1 MSLWRR
7 LRERLGGAKAPG
19 GAPSSR
25 SGGGA
30 GDDVAPP
37 AGERGRAAGG
47 ARAAAGA
54 SAPPRARPAP
64 RGGDAGDDVARLRS
78 AGTRAGPTTDEVIA
92 ILRRARG
99 TLREADAVAQLVA
112 AMEERVLPDPVRVAC
127 ADLLAARGDEQG
139 ALRVLEGAALRDAVS
154 GPRAARAQ
162 PVSSTAGLVLAAD
175 LYAAMGQLPRAL
187 GAIERVL
194 VREIGAPGARERH
207 QRWRAALGAERPAA
221 PRSDDVTVVAPSA
234 ARSPFRLL
242 REVARGGAGVVYE
255 AEDDVLGRRVGF
267 KVYHGR
273 GGDRSHLTREA
284 RLAAALAGP
293 GIVRVFDADP
303 DEGWIALEWI
313 PRGSVRDVL
322 RSGDAAALAPIAR
335 WARPLARALAR
346 IHERGYVHADV
357 KPANVLL
364 RELGEPVLTDFG
376 LARPLGA
383 PSAGGSPG
391 YVSPERLAG
400 RPSDPRDDVYG
411 YGRVL
416 EDVLVRLEPVG
427 AEDLSPWKELSLR
440 CLGPDHERPQ
450 DGAALVRAAC

>member
-7 LRERLGGAKAPG
+7 LKERLGVAAPG
-19 GAPSSR
+19 DTAPADPDGAAQPGAPE
-25 SGGGA
+25 
-30 GDDVAPP
+30 
-37 AGERGRAAGG
+37 AGERTEPARG
-47 ARAAAGA
+47 ARR
-54 SAPPRARPAP
+54 SAPPDAEARPARKP
-64 RGGDAGDDVARLRS
+64 ARNESVDEIARLRS
-78 AGTRAGPTTDEVIA
+78 AGARDGPSTDEVIA
-92 ILRRARG
+92 ALRRARG
-99 TLREADAVAQLVA
+99 TLREAEAVAHLVA
-112 AMEERVLPDPVRVAC
+112 AMEERVLPDPIRVAC

-139 ALRVLEGAALRDAVS
+139 ALSVLEGASA
-154 GPRAARAQ
+154 PRAAGGAARAQ
-162 PVSSTAGLVLAAD
+162 PVSSTEGLVLAAD
-175 LYAAMGQLPRAL
+175 LYASLGQLPRAI

-221 PRSDDVTVVAPSA
+221 ARVDDVTIVAPSA
-234 ARSPFRLL
+234 VKTPFRLL
-242 REVARGGAGVVYE
+242 REVARGGGGAVYE
-255 AEDDVLGRRVGF
+255 AEDEVLGRRVGF

-273 GGDRSHLTREA
+273 GGDRAHVTREA
-284 RLAAALAGP
+284 RLASALAGP
-293 GIVRVFDADP
+293 GVVRVFDADP
-303 DEGWIALEWI
+303 DEGWIALEWVA
-313 PRGSVRDVL
+313 RGSVRDVL
-322 RSGDAAALAPIAR
+322 RAGDAAALAPVAR

-364 RELGEPVLTDFG
+364 RSLGEPVLTDFG
-376 LARPLGA
+376 LARLRGA

-416 EDVLVRLEPVG
+416 EDVLVRLEALGVEG
-427 AEDLSPWKELSLR
+427 LAAWKELSLR
-440 CLGPDHERPQ
+440 CLGPDDERPA

>member
-7 LRERLGGAKAPG
+7 LKERLGVATPGG
-19 GAPSSR
+19 GAPADA
-25 SGGGA
+25 GGGA
-30 GDDVAPP
+30 APDAP
-37 AGERGRAAGG
+37 DADERADP
-47 ARAAAGA
+47 ARATRG
-54 SAPPRARPAP
+54 SAPPRAAARPA
-64 RGGDAGDDVARLRS
+64 RKDGVDDIARLRS
-78 AGTRAGPTTDEVIA
+78 AGSRDGPSTDEVIA
-92 ILRRARG
+92 VLRRARG
-99 TLREADAVAQLVA
+99 TLREAEAVAHLVA

-127 ADLLAARGDEQG
+127 ADLLAARGDELG
-139 ALRVLEGAALRDAVS
+139 ALSVLEGAAASRERGGAS
-154 GPRAARAQ
+154 RAR
-162 PVSSTAGLVLAAD
+162 PVSSTEGLVLAAD
-175 LYAAMGQLPRAL
+175 LYASLGQLPRAV

-221 PRSDDVTVVAPSA
+221 ARVEDVTVVAPSA
-234 ARSPFRLL
+234 AKTPFRLL
-242 REVARGGAGVVYE
+242 REVARGGAGAVYE
-255 AEDDVLGRRVGF
+255 AEDEVLGRRVGF

-273 GGDRSHLTREA
+273 GADRTHVTREA

-293 GIVRVFDADP
+293 GVVRVFDADP

-313 PRGSVRDVL
+313 ARGSVRDAL
-322 RSGDAAALAPIAR
+322 RAGDAAALAPVAR

-346 IHERGYVHADV
+346 VHERGYVHADV

-364 RELGEPVLTDFG
+364 RNVGEPVLSDFG
-376 LARPLGA
+376 LARPRGA

-416 EDVLVRLEPVG
+416 EDVLVRLEALGVEG
-427 AEDLSPWKELSLR
+427 LAAWKELSLR
-440 CLGPDHERPQ
+440 CLGPDDERPA